1 MTSAA
6 LNTASNAPVKEERVD
21 AYEVGIKA
29 PLFERHVQFNAA
41 AFYYDYKDKQIR
53 TRFFDPVFRLLER
66 LDNVPKSRVIGA
78 EAELVARPI
87 EGLDLSASATY
98 LDSEVDGD
106 YFTVNAQGSPN
117 GGLSGPGNFKG
128 SRLPFTPRLSA
139 VGDAQYEWSYNSAHK
154 LFVGASL
161 TYNSETQT
169 TFITADLPGPNYL
182 MPGYTIL
189 DLRAGIAS
197 ADDRWRVQ
205 LYGRNVANKFYITN
219 IADANDARYRY
230 AGMPATFGVTVT
242 LRTR

>member
-1 MTSAA
+1 
-6 LNTASNAPVKEERVD
+6 
-21 AYEVGIKA
+21 
-29 PLFERHVQFNAA
+29 
-41 AFYYDYKDKQIR
+41 
-53 TRFFDPVFRLLER
+53 
-66 LDNVPKSRVIGA
+66 
-78 EAELVARPI
+78 
-87 EGLDLSASATY
+87 
-98 LDSEVDGD
+98 
-106 YFTVNAQGSPN
+106 
-117 GGLSGPGNFKG
+117 
-128 SRLPFTPRLSA
+128 LPFTPRLSA

-169 TFITADLPGPNYL
+169 TFITADLPGQNYL

-205 LYGRNVANKFYITN
+205 LYGRNVANKFYVTN

-230 AGMPATFGVTVT
+230 VGMPATFGVTVT